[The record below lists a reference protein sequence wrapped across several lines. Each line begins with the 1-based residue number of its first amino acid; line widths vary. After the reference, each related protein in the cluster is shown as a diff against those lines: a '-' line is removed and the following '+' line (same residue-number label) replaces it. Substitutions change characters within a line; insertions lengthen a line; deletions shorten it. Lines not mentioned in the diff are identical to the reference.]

1 MSVLHIHE
9 QEGNHEEAW
18 IVGNRESLTALRD
31 ALTRAIDS
39 DQPQSCI
46 SFASDGEGY
55 HVLILRVEDQ
65 KVWDTLRP
73 PYCDPYGVDDGE
85 VPSVPRHPCHI
96 ISDEDYTR
104 LMRSK

>member
-65 KVWDTLRP
+65 KVWDTLLP
-73 PYCDPYGVDDGE
+73 PYC
-85 VPSVPRHPCHI
+85 HPTRRFMWPPTI
-96 ISDEDYTR
+96 IHPFHVISNEDYVR